1 MNKRII
7 IVLFLLFGMVSY
19 VFSQESV
26 SEPARYRLYKTE
38 NFWTFLKLDTMTGQ
52 IWQVQYSIN
61 GSAERLESV
70 LNLTDITDE
79 LELPK
84 IVGRYT
90 LYATTNTYNFI
101 MLDQIDG
108 YTFQVQWNIDR
119 NSRFVIPIVSAG
131 QKQPF

>member
-1 MNKRII
+1 ML
-7 IVLFLLFGMVSY
+7 VFLLLFVLVSSA
-19 VFSQESV
+19 FSQETS
-26 SEPARYRLYKTE
+26 SEPVRYRLYKTD

-61 GSAERLESV
+61 GAADRLESV
-70 LNLTDITDE
+70 LNLTDIPEE

-108 YTFQVQWNIDR
+108 YTFQVQWNIDKK
-119 NSRFVIPIVSAG
+119 SRFVVPISDL
-131 QKQPF
+131 